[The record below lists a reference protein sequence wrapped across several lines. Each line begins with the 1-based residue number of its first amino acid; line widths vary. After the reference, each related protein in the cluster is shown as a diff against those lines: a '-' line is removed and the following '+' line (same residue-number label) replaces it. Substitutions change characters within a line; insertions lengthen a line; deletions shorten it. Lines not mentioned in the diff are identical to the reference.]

1 MKIASL
7 FHLIKKITHYS
18 KIVGYVRIDYGK
30 NIKIP
35 RIYGTQEFIENNKS
49 VLVELEWLIFT
60 QSKSRKLVEG
70 LFTLLL
76 KQYLNSINWYN
87 LPKITK
93 DKKNTFL

>member
-1 MKIASL
+1 MCV
-7 FHLIKKITHYS
+7 LIME
-18 KIVGYVRIDYGK
+18 K

-49 VLVELEWLIFT
+49 VLVELEELIFT

-76 KQYLNSINWYN
+76 K
-87 LPKITK
+87 
-93 DKKNTFL
+93 